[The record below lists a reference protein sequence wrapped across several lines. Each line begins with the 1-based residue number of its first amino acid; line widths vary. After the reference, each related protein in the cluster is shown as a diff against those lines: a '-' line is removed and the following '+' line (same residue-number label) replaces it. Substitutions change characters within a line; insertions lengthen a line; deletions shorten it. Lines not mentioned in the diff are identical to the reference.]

1 MFNTPIN
8 LFKSVFAHEFFVE
21 PADRNYYLARFC
33 RIHKMHEE
41 FWSQALQAVEKYL
54 KASIICNG
62 DSAKAEKGDNGHD
75 IVKLWEKHKIA
86 LGEDAVVELQK
97 PARLAEDWWRNDQL
111 KSFIQRI
118 NRMGHP
124 DSRYGMTSFSNHND
138 DYFKLDE
145 LVFQLR
151 RTTIGMDWIVGADW
165 DAEDLI
171 EYYGKTYRE
180 ALRGKSRSQIRP
192 IRMPSGRFERIG
204 EEAADVWQA
213 WNFSFTRDA
222 QDINKPYPSSLTST
236 PTARNSEIFLL
247 IEALE
252 TATIDAGVRERINW
266 LTESIHLHKDTKAEL
281 TRILQTKPKKQK

>member
-1 MFNTPIN
+1 MFDTPIN
-8 LFKSVFAHEFFVE
+8 HFKSVFAHEFFVE

-33 RIHKMHEE
+33 RIHKMHGE

-62 DSAKAEKGDNGHD
+62 GSAKGGTGHD
-75 IVKLWEKHKIA
+75 IVKLWERHKEA

-97 PARLAEDWWRNDQL
+97 PDALAEDWWRNDQL

-118 NRMGHP
+118 NRMGNP
-124 DSRYGMTSFSNHND
+124 DSRYGMASYSNHED
-138 DYFKLDE
+138 DFFKLDE

-180 ALRGKSRSQIRP
+180 ALRGKIRSQIRP

-204 EEAADVWQA
+204 EEAADVWHA
-213 WNFSFTRDA
+213 WNCSFTRDT
-222 QDINKPYPSSLTST
+222 QDINKPAPSTIAPPM
-236 PTARNSEIFLL
+236 PTARNSQIFLL

-252 TATIDAGVRERINW
+252 NTTIDEGVRKRINW
-266 LTESIHLHKDTKAEL
+266 LTESIHLHKGTMAEL